1 MPDQGRGEEDRRP
14 GGDLFDFFVLGVAGL
29 GQLLHLLVLR
39 LAEKCRLDTEDGL
52 VELDHAVEIFRLTVG
67 QAADPVKLLCRVCHQ
82 LSALG

>member
-1 MPDQGRGEEDRRP
+1 LY
-14 GGDLFDFFVLGVAGL
+14 LF
-29 GQLLHLLVLR
+29 VLR